1 MILYF
6 NKNGQLLEKLEY
18 GSAPRA
24 GTTKFQIFAYFADL
38 QPNDGNYDNYSVA
51 MIRLRRPDLEGSEYP
66 DLFMTTSSITFNSSI
81 ETSKNN
87 TFQNG
92 TTYYG
97 FVFDFSKIK
106 NIQEDAF
113 IKLLDISGMWRA
125 TITLMNRNSG
135 NYVTGLVQFNVEGSV
150 NDIDEEPQQL
160 EYEVI
165 QQNIADL
172 LQSYAL
178 KTWVQNNYVPYQGA
192 TNDVNLGNH
201 SLAANSVDIYNT
213 HNNNTI
219 WCGGF
224 GSSSNGKLYIESENE
239 VVLDTPQVTIDGIL
253 SVSDNLLIG
262 GYEAAT
268 KNYVDTSI
276 ANIDVTSLH
285 LNAVPYTGA
294 ERDVNLGTHSLWAT
308 TVLVDGKDVATE
320 DWVTNNFIGKG
331 WVIIEDGGLTYQYT
345 SQELEDSYYLS
356 INAYGITVGHNIDGD
371 ETLIELPIT
380 NHDETVAYHSWV
392 DSNFLK
398 QGEDINLGNHYLKT
412 SSYISLEGSL
422 YTTLIDSRGINI
434 TAENYDFTLDFPV
447 SENQSETIATQEWVQ
462 SQGYVPYT
470 NATNDVV
477 LGEHRVEANELRIT
491 GMATSSRII
500 RGNLS
505 GWTGATEDDMVI
517 ENGDGNIFFGADGYI
532 GYAGSNYSHSFTY
545 IYRHTVTINSA
556 DNQGEKV
563 ILIIYDNNYNAI
575 DTIEELRDRV
585 FDGDFGKFIS
595 PCVYSDQ
602 THTFSILYMVEIDYG
617 TSDSYLNCNF
627 VNDFTNFKISTV
639 EDDVVE
645 EL

>member
-38 QPNDGNYDNYSVA
+38 QPNDGDYDNYSVA

-150 NDIDEEPQQL
+150 NDTDEEPQQL

-178 KTWVQNNYVPYQGA
+178 KTWVQNNYAPYTNA
-192 TNDVNLGNH
+192 TNDVDLGNH
-201 SLAANSVDIYNT
+201 ALAANSISVYNT
-213 HNNNTI
+213 YNDNTVY
-219 WCGGF
+219 CGGF
-224 GSSSNGKLYIESENE
+224 GSSSNGALYVE
-239 VVLDTPQVTIDGIL
+239 
-253 SVSDNLLIG
+253 SDNAIVLEAPGCYIG
-262 GYEAAT
+262 SASDNNKIAT

-380 NHDETVAYHSWV
+380 NHDETVAYRSWV
-392 DSNFLK
+392 DSNCLK

-412 SSYISLEGSL
+412 SSYISLEGAL
-422 YTTLIDSRGINI
+422 YTALIDSRGINI
-434 TAENYDFTLDFPV
+434 TAENYDFTLDFPI
-447 SENQSETIATQEWVQ
+447 SESQSETIATQEWVNTNYATKSEAKLYKHTIQ
-462 SQGYVPYT
+462 ISDQNYT
-470 NATNDVV
+470 NYYTIVVYMKTNNAVNTLEKLIDFF
-477 LGEHRVEANELRIT
+477 
-491 GMATSSRII
+491 
-500 RGNLS
+500 
-505 GWTGATEDDMVI
+505 
-517 ENGDGNIFFGADGYI
+517 DGVD
-532 GYAGSNYSHSFTY
+532 NYSFSEVCSLRLSNNAGFGTDA
-545 IYRHTVTINSA
+545 ILMPNASLNATVL
-556 DNQGEKV
+556 DF
-563 ILIIYDNNYNAI
+563 NYYLFNGNTGTAQI
-575 DTIEELRDRV
+575 QIVRV
-585 FDGDFGKFIS
+585 TDA
-595 PCVYSDQ
+595 
-602 THTFSILYMVEIDYG
+602 
-617 TSDSYLNCNF
+617 
-627 VNDFTNFKISTV
+627 
-639 EDDVVE
+639 VVE
-645 EL
+645 VDWE